1 MDPAMI
7 STPQKPP
14 GGQAGTGSRRPAKG
28 LIIVGLLAAVGG
40 FVTMNTQLVLAYR
53 GGTLA
58 NVHALCSSVLVQA
71 GASSQCSSVSAD
83 YTLASV
89 ALWGGLVL
97 AAIGLVVLLLRK
109 AA

>member
-1 MDPAMI
+1 MDPAMAR
-7 STPQKPP
+7 T
-14 GGQAGTGSRRPAKG
+14 GTGSRALPVVLMILG
-28 LIIVGLLAAVGG
+28 VVAAIGG

-58 NVHALCSSVLVQA
+58 NVHSLCASPLVQA
-71 GASSQCSSVSAD
+71 VNGSAGRCSAINGE

-89 ALWGGLVL
+89 ALYGGLVL
-97 AAIGLVVLLLRK
+97 AGVGLVVLLMQRK

>member
-1 MDPAMI
+1 MI
-7 STPQKPP
+7 
-14 GGQAGTGSRRPAKG
+14 AGV
-28 LIIVGLLAAVGG
+28 LVAVGG

-58 NVHALCSSVLVQA
+58 NVHALCANALVQA
-71 GASSQCSSVSAD
+71 LNAPGQCSAVNAD

-89 ALWGGLVL
+89 ALYGGLAL
-97 AAIGLVVLLLRK
+97 AGVGLVVLLVRK